1 MLYNTSKEYVI
12 FMNKRMCMLGALAVM
27 FSSTAYAA
35 LPGSEVK
42 LAENILELDR
52 QLKIYREGTKLFEQ
66 KFTDDVFIVADEL
79 QNTDEVM
86 LSNIVVTDNKNV
98 PVKYV
103 MKRLKVKAGD
113 KINVSK
119 LKKQVEFFNATNISG
134 VKAELVNTSETGAAT
149 LKLKFIEPKHRSFRY
164 MFVDNGGPE
173 NTGEYRVGLMSES
186 YGFLHND
193 DRLYGITYFSKGVK
207 SGYKVYDTPVSHH
220 GTRAY
225 LGWSSDKV
233 RLKKGPLRDR
243 GFIGRAD
250 DGYLGVNHP
259 FIANNQQK
267 LEGFVELHYKWG
279 ENELPHEYKLKTKT
293 KGVTG
298 GIRYIDKDRAGFNF
312 VKLSVNGYKGDVE
325 LNGIDQNADDGV
337 YYNLFAVRRQLL
349 PHKQYL
355 QAKVYGQYSSQSKL
369 PSSEHL
375 DIGGMYSVRGYEENK
390 LSGYKGYFGSF
401 EYNVPL
407 TKDAESLRSFVFYD
421 YGAINNGVYSD
432 NKGREYITSCG
443 AGLEFKRS
451 GWHAKVA
458 LGIPLKHSA
467 GLTHDKTRTHFF
479 VQKMF

>member
-1 MLYNTSKEYVI
+1 MLYNTSKEHVI
-12 FMNKRMCMLGALAVM
+12 FMNKRMCMLGMLAVM

-66 KFTDDVFIVADEL
+66 KFTNDVFLVTDEL

-86 LSNIVVTDNKNV
+86 LNNIIVIDNKNV

-103 MKRLKVKAGD
+103 LKRLKVKAGD
-113 KINVSK
+113 KIKVSK

-134 VKAELVNTSETGAAT
+134 IKAELVNTSEARTAT

-173 NTGEYRVGLMSES
+173 NSGEYRVGLMSES

-225 LGWSSDKV
+225 LGLSSDKV

-243 GFIGRAD
+243 DFVGRAD

-259 FIANNQQK
+259 FIANKQQK
-267 LEGFVELHYKWG
+267 LEGFAELHYKWG
-279 ENELPHEYKLKTKT
+279 ESRLPHEYKLENKT
-293 KGVTG
+293 KGITG
-298 GIRYIDKDRAGFNF
+298 GIRYINKDNTGFNF
-312 VKLSVNGYKGDVE
+312 VKLAVNGYKGEAE
-325 LNGIDQNADDGV
+325 LDSVDQNDKDGV
-337 YYNLFAVRRQLL
+337 YYNLFAIRRQLL

-355 QAKVYGQYSSQSKL
+355 QAKVYGQYAGHKDL

-375 DIGGMYSVRGYEENK
+375 EIGGMYSVRGYEENK
-390 LSGYKGYFGSF
+390 LSGYKGYYGSL
-401 EYNVPL
+401 EYNLPL
-407 TKDAESLRSFVFYD
+407 SKDNETIRAFVFYD
-421 YGAINNGVYSD
+421 YGSITNGLYSE
-432 NKGREYITSCG
+432 NKGREYISSYG
-443 AGLEFKRS
+443 VGFDFKSS
-451 GWHAKVA
+451 GWHAKIA
-458 LGIPLKHSA
+458 LGIPLKHSEA
-467 GLTHDKTRTHFF
+467 ITHDKTRTHFYM
-479 VQKMF
+479 QKMF